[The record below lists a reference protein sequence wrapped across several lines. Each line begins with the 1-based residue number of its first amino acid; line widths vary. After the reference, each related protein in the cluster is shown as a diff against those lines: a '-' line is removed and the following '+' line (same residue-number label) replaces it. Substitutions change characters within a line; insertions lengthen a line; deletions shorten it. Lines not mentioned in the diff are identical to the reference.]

1 MSAAHY
7 EALHS
12 CSCRFIR

>member
-1 MSAAHY
+1 MSVAHY